1 MTVPAECKYTE
12 DHEWIKKE
20 GAAYLVGITE
30 YAQSELGD
38 VVFVDLPE
46 IGKEVAKG
54 DTLLAVESVKAVSDV
69 YAPVAGKIVAIND
82 ALSDSPELVN
92 SASFGD
98 GWMVKLEVSDAGELS
113 KLLDAGAYEAHI
125 SAISK

>member
-12 DHEWIKKE
+12 DHEWIKKD
-20 GAAYLVGITE
+20 GASYVIGITE

-46 IGKEVAKG
+46 VGKQVAKG

-69 YAPVAGKIVAIND
+69 YAPVAGKVVAVNE
-82 ALSDSPELVN
+82 ALNDSPELIN
-92 SASFGD
+92 TSSFAE
-98 GWMVKLEVSDAGELS
+98 GWMVKLEVNDAGELS
-113 KLLDAGAYEAHI
+113 TLLDPGAYEAHI

>member
-12 DHEWIKKE
+12 DHEWIKNE
-20 GAAYLVGITE
+20 GGSYLVGITE

-46 IGKEVAKG
+46 IGKTVAKG

-69 YAPVAGKIVAIND
+69 YAPVAGKVVAINE
-82 ALSDSPELVN
+82 ALQDSPELIN
-92 SASFGD
+92 TSSFAD
-98 GWMVKLEVSDAGELS
+98 GWMVKLEVSDAGELN
-113 KLLDAGAYEAHI
+113 KLLDAGAYQAHI

>member
-12 DHEWIKKE
+12 DHEWIKNDS
-20 GAAYLVGITE
+20 GAYLVGITD

-46 IGKEVAKG
+46 IGKAVAKG

-69 YAPVAGKIVAIND
+69 YAPVAGKVVAVNE
-82 ALSDSPELVN
+82 ALQDSPELIN
-92 SASFGD
+92 TSSFTD
-98 GWMVKLEVSDAGELS
+98 GWMVKLEVSDAGELNN
-113 KLLDAGAYEAHI
+113 LLDASAYQAHI

>member
-12 DHEWIKKE
+12 DHEWIKNE
-20 GAAYLVGITE
+20 GGAYLVGITE

-46 IGKEVAKG
+46 IGKTVAKG

-69 YAPVAGKIVAIND
+69 YAPVAGKVVAINE
-82 ALSDSPELVN
+82 ALQDSPELIN
-92 SASFGD
+92 TSSFGD
-98 GWMVKLEVSDAGELS
+98 GWMVKLEVSDAGELN
-113 KLLDAGAYEAHI
+113 KLLDAGAYQEHI